1 MQRVREGLGSS
12 RFPTGGAV
20 NPDLDEMDP
29 DDYLAL
35 HANANTMKNELYS
48 LDVYKRVMNQLTEK
62 FGDQYESLQE
72 ASAEQLPYLLQ
83 KFLQTATKASGQVY
97 SSGSLNTLVSG
108 ISTYLKGRQVD
119 PVDVKLDPRFKK
131 VHDMLRVQTRVS
143 ASEGRGSGCD
153 SKRPMTQAHLAAALE
168 VGSIGRNAPRPLVTA
183 TYFSVVVGMG
193 CRTGTEVHMIQNGDL
208 TFGPVS
214 ERTGVPQ
221 WIELNERITKTRK
234 GNQGDERELTPRLF
248 PDDEFPE
255 TCYVRTVMEYQR
267 RKTPAQLKPDMPF
280 FLSLNQ
286 KAVQD
291 PGHYHYWY
299 NHRIMGIHMLQG
311 LLTTALEL
319 AGIDCKVEK
328 YSAISLRKSML
339 QSGVDCEVP
348 DMHLSRLAGHKS
360 LISKRAYIRCA
371 DQAHKASSLA
381 IRRNLYHGSGGGYAE
396 EMRNLNT
403 KDGRMVSRPKE
414 GGASGDGSSSR
425 NRGASRERSRGAS
438 REGRRSRSRGASR
451 KRSRSRS
458 RGASKERRR
467 SRSRGASR
475 ERRRSRSRGASRE
488 KRRSRSRGASSERIR
503 SRSRGAIKGRSRSR
517 SKEVGR
523 ETGET
528 DKERSWT
535 RPWED
540 GRERRMSWARE
551 AGKERRSRFVQVV
564 RERRRSETGEATKEK
579 RWSEAAR
586 ERGLSEA
593 GKERRWS
600 DAGRESRWS
609 EAGGA
614 GRERSWSEVGDAG
627 MHRRWSEDGGV
638 GRERRWSEAGQ
649 AGRERRWTS
658 AGGTGR
664 ERSWSEAGEAGKN
677 RWRDGAELDI
687 GTWSQS
693 RFRMS
698 GHDRERSRSGPRR
711 DGLGGQ
717 EGCRAR
723 RESEDWVGDRRRF
736 RGQEGTMTMR
746 PSEDWGDVRGD
757 WESKGQGG
765 AKSWKEAAEY
775 RRPYGGL
782 EEDMPR
788 RKSGDR
794 EGGQPWWK
802 AGGQEEHRREY
813 GGREEAVESTGGGYG
828 GLLVDRREYG
838 GFSVDRRECGGWGV
852 DEREYEGFGVDGREH
867 GGWEEG
873 GREHGG
879 WEEGGKEHGG
889 LGEEGREHG
898 GFGEEVREEGG
909 KEYGVLEEAVR
920 EPGCKKGGR
929 TVPESWK
936 EEYLGS
942 DSDEMMQSQQAL
954 QQAEAKQITAENSCP
969 EEVHRM
975 TMEIRRLKEKISVL
989 EKGKAQQRK
998 EDLPQEEENISL
1010 DKDPQVDLY
1019 WLLYI

>member
-1 MQRVREGLGSS
+1 
-12 RFPTGGAV
+12 
-20 NPDLDEMDP
+20 MDP

-48 LDVYKRVMNQLTEK
+48 LEVYTRVMNQLTEK
-62 FGDQYESLQE
+62 YGDEYESLQE

-97 SSGSLNTLVSG
+97 SSGSLNTLVCG
-108 ISTYLKGRQVD
+108 ISSYLKGRQVD

-208 TFGPVS
+208 TFGPLS

-221 WIELNERITKTRK
+221 WIELAERITKTRK

-280 FLSLNQ
+280 FLTLKQ
-286 KAVQD
+286 RAVQD

-360 LISKRAYIRCA
+360 LISKRAYIRCP

-381 IRRNLYHGSGGGYAE
+381 IRRNLYHGSDGGYAK
-396 EMRNLNT
+396 EMKNLNN
-403 KDGRMVSRPKE
+403 KVRRPKE
-414 GGASGDGSSSR
+414 GGASSDGSSSR
-425 NRGASRERSRGAS
+425 GRGASRERSK
-438 REGRRSRSRGASR
+438 E
-451 KRSRSRS
+451 RS

-475 ERRRSRSRGASRE
+475 ERSRSKSRERRRSRSRGASRE
-488 KRRSRSRGASSERIR
+488 RSR

-517 SKEVGR
+517 SNKIGR

-540 GRERRMSWARE
+540 GRERRMSWARKT
-551 AGKERRSRFVQVV
+551 GKERGSGFVEIV
-564 RERRRSETGEATKEK
+564 RERRSEAGEPTKEK

-586 ERGLSEA
+586 ERRWSEAARERGLSES

-614 GRERSWSEVGDAG
+614 GRERSWSDVGDAG
-627 MHRRWSEDGGV
+627 MDRRWSSEDGGV
-638 GRERRWSEAGQ
+638 GRERRWYEAVQ
-649 AGRERRWTS
+649 ADRVRRWTS

-664 ERSWSEAGEAGKN
+664 ERSWSETGEARMNRRRDGTELGIG
-677 RWRDGAELDI
+677 RWR
-687 GTWSQS
+687 QS
-693 RFRMS
+693 RFRMT
-698 GHDRERSRSGPRR
+698 GRDRERSRSGPRR

-736 RGQEGTMTMR
+736 RGQEGTMTKR
-746 PSEDWGDVRGD
+746 ASEDWGDVRGD

-765 AKSWKEAAEY
+765 AQSWKEAAEH

-794 EGGQPWWK
+794 EEGQLWWK
-802 AGGQEEHRREY
+802 AGGQEDDWREY
-813 GGREEAVESTGGGYG
+813 GGREEGKSEQKGWKEEGREHSGWEVDRKEYGDWTEGQREYRGSTEGQRNYG
-828 GLLVDRREYG
+828 GSNEHWRVGSGGSVVDRREYG

-852 DEREYEGFGVDGREH
+852 DKREYEDFGVDWREYEGFGGEGR
-867 GGWEEG
+867 EEG
-873 GREHGG
+873 GREYGIF
-879 WEEGGKEHGG
+879 
-889 LGEEGREHG
+889 GEEGRE
-898 GFGEEVREEGG
+898 
-909 KEYGVLEEAVR
+909 YGDLEEAVR
-920 EPGCKKGGR
+920 EPVSKEGSR
-929 TVPESWK
+929 TVPESST

-942 DSDEMMQSQQAL
+942 DSDELMQSQQAL
-954 QQAEAKQITAENSCP
+954 EQAEAKQITAENSCP
-969 EEVHRM
+969 EEVYQM
-975 TMEIRRLKEKISVL
+975 KMEIRRLKEKISVL
-989 EKGKAQQRK
+989 EMGKAQQRK
-998 EDLPQEEENISL
+998 EDLPQEEENIAL